1 MAVNKAFQ
9 GPFIALAQTNSD
21 NEGHVVT
28 DTEAEVES
36 DNEADNKAEADSDA
50 EADTEAEADADAD
63 TESKGDTKADTDA
76 DADTKADTDADADT
90 EAEAEADTNADANAD
105 ADADADSEADVDAE
119 TDKGMDVKLDV
130 EFPPIVEYQ
139 PSEQGEGGRHDDEIV
154 EISCYDTWQTPA
166 NLIELS
172 RGKEATIMIRKP
184 NKGVNTSSESVS
196 TFWVETVLNDNG
208 ADKVFKLTYEGKFYK
223 SDTEGWTNDAQAE
236 HAGNWPYYGWTITAN
251 EEFRG
256 LGAFM
261 LEGVL
266 LSCPSETLRYNRFE
280 DRAYRVVVKVV
291 D

>member
-1 MAVNKAFQ
+1 MKKVEHNRAKPANFITSPGVQKEDGTVEFDVQSYDGSDPTPRVLMAVNKAFQ
-9 GPFIALAQTNSD
+9 GPFISLAQTDSD
-21 NEGHVVT
+21 NEGDVVT
-28 DTEAEVES
+28 DTEAET
-36 DNEADNKAEADSDA
+36 EADN
-50 EADTEAEADADAD
+50 EADTEADAEADADV
-63 TESKGDTKADTDA
+63 E
-76 DADTKADTDADADT
+76 ADT
-90 EAEAEADTNADANAD
+90 EA
-105 ADADADSEADVDAE
+105 DSE

-130 EFPPIVEYQ
+130 QFPPIVEYQ

-184 NKGVNTSSESVS
+184 NKGVNTSSDSVS
-196 TFWVETVLNDNG
+196 TFWVETVLKDG
-208 ADKVFKLTYEGKFYK
+208 DADKVFKLTYEGKFYK
-223 SDTEGWTNDAQAE
+223 SDTEGWTNDSQAE

-266 LSCPSETLRYNRFE
+266 LSCPSETLSYNKYE

>member
-1 MAVNKAFQ
+1 
-9 GPFIALAQTNSD
+9 
-21 NEGHVVT
+21 
-28 DTEAEVES
+28 
-36 DNEADNKAEADSDA
+36 
-50 EADTEAEADADAD
+50 
-63 TESKGDTKADTDA
+63 
-76 DADTKADTDADADT
+76 
-90 EAEAEADTNADANAD
+90 
-105 ADADADSEADVDAE
+105 
-119 TDKGMDVKLDV
+119 
-130 EFPPIVEYQ
+130 
-139 PSEQGEGGRHDDEIV
+139 
-154 EISCYDTWQTPA
+154 
-166 NLIELS
+166 
-172 RGKEATIMIRKP
+172 MIRKP